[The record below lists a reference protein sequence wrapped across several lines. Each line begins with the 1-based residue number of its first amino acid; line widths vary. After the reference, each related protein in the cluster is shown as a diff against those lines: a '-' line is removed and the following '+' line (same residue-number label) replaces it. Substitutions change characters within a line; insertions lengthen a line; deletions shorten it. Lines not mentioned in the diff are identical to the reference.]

1 MADIDKA
8 LPNEVRK
15 EIEIPGEEEIQEQV
29 IEEAEKEQ
37 QSPEAVDI
45 QENEDGSVDINLD
58 PQAAT
63 PEGGDEHYA
72 NLAEFLPDDVL
83 GRLGSDLSSKY
94 QDYVSSRKDWEK
106 SYTSGLDLLG
116 FKYDNRSEPFAGASG
131 ATHPVLAEAVTQ
143 FQALAYKELLP
154 ADGPV
159 RTQVMGI
166 PTAEKTDQ
174 ASRVKDFMNYQI
186 MDQMKEYEPEFDS
199 MLFHLPLSGSTFK
212 KVYYDEM
219 EQRAVSK
226 FVPADDLIVPYTAT
240 SLDDAEAIIHRVK
253 ISENELRK
261 QQVAGF
267 YRDIDIGK
275 PGHTETDVEKKEREL
290 EGVSK
295 TSNEDIFTLLEC
307 HVDLDLEGFEDSNP
321 ETGELSGIKI
331 PYIVTIEEGSRE
343 ILSIKRNYE
352 IGDPL
357 KNKIQY
363 FVHFKFLPG
372 LGFYGFGLIH
382 MIGGLSRTATAALRQ
397 LLDAGT
403 LSNLPAGFKM
413 RGIRIRDDA
422 QSIQPGEFRDVD
434 APGGNLRDSFMMLPF
449 KEPSQTL
456 LSLMGIVVQAG
467 QRFASIADMQVGD
480 GNQQAAVGTTVALLE
495 RGSRTMSA
503 IHKRIYSAL
512 KNEFKLMARVF
523 KLYLPQ
529 QYPYDVVGGQR
540 MIMQSDF
547 DDRVDILPVAD
558 PNIFSQTQRISLAQ
572 TELQLATSN
581 PQMHDLYA
589 AYRNMYEALGVKN
602 IDSVLMKP
610 QQPMPQDPALE
621 HIAALGGKPF
631 QAFPGQNHRS
641 HITAHLS
648 FMSTNLARNNPM
660 VMASLEKNIFE
671 HISLMA
677 QEQVELEFR
686 DEMQQLQQMQM
697 QMQQMQQSPQMMEM
711 QQNPQMMQQMQMQ
724 NQQMQMKIQEMNQKI
739 ESRKAELVADMM
751 EEFMKEEQKITS
763 QFDNDPIAK
772 LRSRELDLRAQEN
785 ARKEKEANE
794 RMDLD
799 KMKAMMNQQNQDEKL
814 QQNEELAQLR
824 ADTSIEKTVLS
835 KTLPSSDSMM
845 PNIEI
850 MRKG

>member
-1 MADIDKA
+1 MADIDKS
-8 LPNEVRK
+8 LPNVPRK
-15 EIEIPGEEEIQEQV
+15 EINIPGEEEIQEQV
-29 IEEAEKEQ
+29 VEAIEEEQ
-37 QSPEAVDI
+37 QSPDDI
-45 QENEDGSVDINLD
+45 EVKENEDGSVDINLD
-58 PQAAT
+58 PEAAN
-63 PEGGDEHYA
+63 PEGGEDHYS
-72 NLAEFLPDDVL
+72 NLAEFLPDEVL
-83 GRLGSDLSSKY
+83 SSLGSELNQKY
-94 QDYVSSRKDWEK
+94 MDYSMSRKDWEK
-106 SYTSGLDLLG
+106 SYTQGLDLLG
-116 FKYDNRSEPFAGASG
+116 FKYDQRSEPFQGASG

-159 RTQVMGI
+159 RTQLLGI
-166 PTAEKTDQ
+166 QSPDKVQQ

-199 MLFHLPLSGSTFK
+199 MLFHLPLAGSTFK
-212 KVYYDEM
+212 KVYYDEV
-219 EQRAVSK
+219 EGRAVSK

-240 SLDDAEAIIHRVK
+240 SLDDAEAIIHKVK
-253 ISENELRK
+253 ISENDLRK

-267 YRDIDIGK
+267 YRDIELASPQDK
-275 PGHTETDVEKKEREL
+275 ETDVEKKEREL
-290 EGVSK
+290 EGVTK
-295 TSNEDIFTLLEC
+295 TKNEDVYTLLEC
-307 HVDLDLEGFEDSNP
+307 HVDLDLEGFEDVNS
-321 ETGELSGIKI
+321 ETNEPSGIKI
-331 PYIVTIEEGSRE
+331 PYIVTLEEDSRE
-343 ILSIKRNYE
+343 ILSIRRNYE
-352 IGDPL
+352 IGDS
-357 KNKIQY
+357 KRNKIQY

-397 LLDAGT
+397 LLDSGT

-456 LSLMGIVVQAG
+456 LALMGVVVQSG

-512 KNEFKLMARVF
+512 KNEFKLLARVF

-529 QYPYDVVGGQR
+529 EYPYDVVGGQR
-540 MIMQSDF
+540 MIKQTDF

-581 PQMHDLYA
+581 PGMHNMYQ

-602 IDSVLMKP
+602 IDSILMKP
-610 QQPMPQDPALE
+610 MPPQPKDPALE
-621 HIAALGGKPF
+621 HIDALAGKPF
-631 QAFPGQNHRS
+631 QAFPGQDHRS
-641 HITAHLS
+641 HITAHLN
-648 FMSTNLARNNPM
+648 FMATNMARNNPM

-677 QEQVELEFR
+677 QEQIELEFR
-686 DEMQQLQQMQM
+686 EELSQLQQMQM
-697 QMQQMQQSPQMMEM
+697 LA
-711 QQNPQMMQQMQMQ
+711 QQNPQMQPQVMQLTQR
-724 NQQMQMKIQEMNQKI
+724 I
-739 ESRKAELVADMM
+739 EARKAVLISEMM
-751 EEFMKEEQKITS
+751 EEFMQEEKKITS

-772 LRSRELDLRAQEN
+772 LRSRELDLRAMEN
-785 ARKEKEANE
+785 DRKEREAKE

-799 KMKAMMNQQNQDEKL
+799 KMKAMMNQQTQDEKL
-814 QQNEELAQLR
+814 DQNEELAKLR
-824 ADTSIEKTVLS
+824 ANTSIEKTVLS
-835 KTLPSSDSMM
+835 KTLPNSDQMM
-845 PNIEI
+845 PTVKI
-850 MRKG
+850 MRSGNE